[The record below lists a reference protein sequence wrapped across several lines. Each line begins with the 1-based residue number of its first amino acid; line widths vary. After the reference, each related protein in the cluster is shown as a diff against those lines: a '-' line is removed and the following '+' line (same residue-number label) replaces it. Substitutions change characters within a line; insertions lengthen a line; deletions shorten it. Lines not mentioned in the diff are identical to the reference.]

1 MSQKV
6 VKSKNKKVTFFN
18 IFSKMS
24 PKYIIYKNLCS
35 AQKNI
40 CLVKESHR
48 T

>member
-24 PKYIIYKNLCS
+24 PKRFIYLSIRYSQN
-35 AQKNI
+35 
-40 CLVKESHR
+40 
-48 T
+48 